1 MAGLKPYQGEELA
14 RSTLAFDHLKHQR
27 SQSGM
32 RPFLLLS
39 ARILVSLAL
48 LYLALRGINFT
59 AIQSRLS
66 QINVGWIALAVLITV
81 VQIFIGALRWREIS
95 ELCQA
100 PLTDLQAFRYNMIGA
115 FFNQTLPSSIGGD
128 AMRLW
133 LVNRTGAGWRA
144 ATYSILTDRAV
155 GLIALALMIVAS
167 LPWSYGMIANS
178 HGRLALVLVDF
189 AALLGGLGFL
199 LLGYLPWPWLK
210 HWWPTKH
217 IHACSVIANKVIF
230 DRRSGPKIAILSL
243 SIHVLA
249 VVIAWCAVRSIAAP
263 ADFEQVFMLIPPIL
277 LITMMPI
284 SIAGWGVREATM
296 MVAFGYAGP
305 AQTDGTVVSILFG
318 AVFFIVGGVGGLVWI
333 FSAEKTAAPIE
344 VVEEDA

>member
-1 MAGLKPYQGEELA
+1 
-14 RSTLAFDHLKHQR
+14 
-27 SQSGM
+27 
-32 RPFLLLS
+32 
-39 ARILVSLAL
+39 
-48 LYLALRGINFT
+48 
-59 AIQSRLS
+59 
-66 QINVGWIALAVLITV
+66 
-81 VQIFIGALRWREIS
+81 
-95 ELCQA
+95 
-100 PLTDLQAFRYNMIGA
+100 
-115 FFNQTLPSSIGGD
+115 
-128 AMRLW
+128 
-133 LVNRTGAGWRA
+133 
-144 ATYSILTDRAV
+144 
-155 GLIALALMIVAS
+155 
-167 LPWSYGMIANS
+167 
-178 HGRLALVLVDF
+178 
-189 AALLGGLGFL
+189 
-199 LLGYLPWPWLK
+199 LK

-296 MVAFGYAGP
+296 MVAFGYAGL

-333 FSAEKTAAPIE
+333 FSAEKTTAPIE
-344 VVEEDA
+344 VIEEDA